1 MVLTD
6 HLLSYFF
13 SIICTCYFDDFPTV
27 SPSGSAA
34 LASKCMSVFLNLLGW
49 DHAQVGAKAVDFAEE
64 FSALGVTIQ
73 LNSLHSGSFVLA
85 NKPSRIEKI
94 VKMLDDVSR
103 SGALSRAQAA
113 EIQGHLNFASGF
125 FLSKALKF
133 LLGRFDAAARFAS
146 RDKAVSI
153 KHLCEL
159 TKSILLAIPPRCF
172 KSSAMSQP
180 HVLFTDGAWEDGVAS
195 AGLVF
200 YDSSK
205 GQASAQE
212 IEVPTELIEV
222 WKQNVGD
229 QMICQIEMYAYLV
242 ARYHHQAILL
252 DQSAI
257 AFIDNEAAR
266 FSICK
271 GTATSPSLMAMA
283 RILQMWETKAPLIWV
298 ERVASFSNPADG
310 PSRKRVLETA
320 SELGAIPIADP
331 MKLPADIV
339 KQVISVSKDRL
350 VHLPVV
356 PW

>member
-1 MVLTD
+1 M
-6 HLLSYFF
+6 
-13 SIICTCYFDDFPTV
+13 
-27 SPSGSAA
+27 
-34 LASKCMSVFLNLLGW
+34 
-49 DHAQVGAKAVDFAEE
+49 
-64 FSALGVTIQ
+64 
-73 LNSLHSGSFVLA
+73 
-85 NKPSRIEKI
+85 
-94 VKMLDDVSR
+94 
-103 SGALSRAQAA
+103 
-113 EIQGHLNFASGF
+113 
-125 FLSKALKF
+125 
-133 LLGRFDAAARFAS
+133 GRFDAAARFAS

-229 QMICQIEMYAYLV
+229 QLICQIEMYAYLV
-242 ARYHHQAILL
+242 ARYHQGAILL

-266 FSICK
+266 FSISK

-283 RILQMWETKAPLIWV
+283 RILQMWETKAPTLIWV

-339 KQVISVSKDRL
+339 KQVISVTKDPL